1 MRRAGRGN
9 EAWTGCLGHWVHA
22 VLAEH
27 FGVQLSVGPIGR
39 SSERTARRSGSPG
52 ELATC
57 ISTRSEARRQPA
69 LLAIEPRISSPR
81 RAPSADLGH
90 FGFNPLSPLR

>member
-1 MRRAGRGN
+1 MCGPDAACWSWN
-9 EAWTGCLGHWVHA
+9 ESWTGCLGHWVHA

-27 FGVQLSVGPIGR
+27 SGVQLSVGPIGR
-39 SSERTARRSGSPG
+39 SSERTAGRSGSPG

-57 ISTRSEARRQPA
+57 ISTRSVARRQPA

-81 RAPSADLGH
+81 RAPTADLVHCGVQ
-90 FGFNPLSPLR
+90 PL